1 MVEKKED
8 NKNSNTQD
16 KKENS
21 KNSNIKDK
29 NWEEKFKKMAEN
41 EDDQLL
47 MNDVFDDENFEEW
60 M

>member
-21 KNSNIKDK
+21 KNSNIKDIR
-29 NWEEKFKKMAEN
+29 NILN
-41 EDDQLL
+41 
-47 MNDVFDDENFEEW
+47 
-60 M
+60 